1 MGNDASRLQGGYDP
15 IAELETLN
23 FLDLTTDQVRAN
35 PPSFSF
41 SEWEAHVRGMEVNQT
56 TVNIFLRSLFT
67 FILEE
72 DEYQLPDPING
83 HIYYDTACKVFAFM
97 IRHVPLELLRIG
109 FDTACQFMQNCEYNL
124 FEYAESMIQN
134 DDVQGIQKLNQ
145 LFSREDWLDQK
156 EKLQRKIWRYAVS
169 KEMLEVINLHANYH
183 FPTTLDRWWLPP
195 DWITADKLKVGMK
208 NLVKKDPRTNAF
220 RPLAMLEYFY
230 AAKFETD
237 TDAWKDR
244 TVPPL
249 AAELDPPLAAELVQ
263 EYIGRF
269 KRTWLHALFDASIH
283 EGNVMA
289 VQFLLH
295 KCRAKSWEEMGDII
309 LRVLVPMQER
319 HVEANQQ
326 ILMDV
331 LNFSDRPEW
340 TTINTLQ
347 RFGMDG
353 KVDLVYSILYAL
365 LVPPIHRNWM
375 VGLADIAMIQLIVW
389 NQPLIHQKAAAPY
402 SALTS
407 NNIPLFYQKV
417 QKCYQ
422 DLLQELQG
430 KDEEGIRV
438 FHLNHVANLIQ
449 NPQHTYGHR
458 YPTKQRRIEN
468 KPATVSHAC
477 NEAWAIYYLYHHV
490 HGKKLVHAQHWDFS
504 YALHE
509 WMLRNDMRELYLRA
523 DEVVLDS
530 DSEDDMRERLG
541 LTGSLQHSSAYDVD

>member
-1 MGNDASRLQGGYDP
+1 MGNDASRLQAGYDP

-23 FLDLTTDQVRAN
+23 FLDLTSAQVIAN

-41 SEWEAHVRGMEVNQT
+41 FDWKAHVKGMEVTQT
-56 TVNIFLRSLFT
+56 HVTTFLRVLLFD
-67 FILEE
+67 FPLEE
-72 DEYQLPDPING
+72 TYQLPDLLNG
-83 HIYYDTACKVFAFM
+83 HIYYDTAYKVFAFV

-109 FDTACQFMQNCEYNL
+109 FDTACQFIQNCEYNL

-145 LFSREDWLDQK
+145 LFSPEDWLDQK
-156 EKLQRKIWRYAVS
+156 EELRRKIWRYAVS
-169 KEMLEVINLHANYH
+169 KEMLEVIDLHANYH
-183 FPTTLDRWWLPP
+183 FPTTFGLV
-195 DWITADKLKVGMK
+195 TATQLKFGMK

-220 RPLAMLEYFY
+220 RPLAMLEHFY
-230 AAKFETD
+230 AAKFEQD

-244 TVPPL
+244 TIEANL
-249 AAELDPPLAAELVQ
+249 PLAAELV
-263 EYIGRF
+263 EEDIGRF
-269 KRTWLHALFDASIH
+269 KRTWLHALFTASIR

-295 KCRAKSWEEMGDII
+295 KCRAKPWEEMGVMIS
-309 LRVLVPMQER
+309 RFPVSMQKQ
-319 HVEANQQ
+319 HKEANQQ
-326 ILMDV
+326 IFMDV
-331 LNFSDRPEW
+331 LNFINRPEW

-347 RFGMDG
+347 YLGLHG
-353 KVDLVYSILYAL
+353 KADLVYMLLDGLLNRYAEE
-365 LVPPIHRNWM
+365 M
-375 VGLADIAMIQLIVW
+375 VGLADIAVIQLIVW
-389 NQPLIHQKAAAPY
+389 NQPLIYQKTAPNGTPIY
-402 SALTS
+402 TLTS
-407 NNIPLFYQKV
+407 NDIPLFYQKV

-430 KDEEGIRV
+430 KDERL
-438 FHLNHVANLIQ
+438 FHLNHVANLIK

-530 DSEDDMRERLG
+530 EDDDMEDRWG
-541 LTGSLQHSSAYDVD
+541 LTGSLQDAPADDVD